1 MTGDKSGCGSLH
13 SGEPNAVFTIQSR
26 CRLRGFAADRCR
38 QALLTS
44 AIYQVPMRP
53 CERFQLRIARAIFG
67 AAILLSLGS
76 APLQA
81 GTGTPENTTAEPG
94 ISDVPDAVEP
104 PTLNAEK
111 FPARAAIRAII
122 ERETAITR
130 LPADIAD
137 AVAFVESRYDSTVIG
152 GVGEIGVMQVRPET
166 AAMLGFRGTL
176 AELATPE
183 INIHYGVKYLSRAW
197 RLAGGDL
204 CRALMKYRAG
214 HGEEVMSARSRIYCN
229 RARNRLV
236 AMNSA
241 LASPEALAAVGPL
254 AEPEPAASAASATA
268 VTSKPKPKAPI
279 RPADVYASFRQGTAA
294 ASRAYWAAHEAKIR
308 TIKARIE
315 SRWKR
320 VASR

>member
-1 MTGDKSGCGSLH
+1 MAYFRRAQPCVYH
-13 SGEPNAVFTIQSR
+13 REVP
-26 CRLRGFAADRCR
+26 LRWRFAAIGCR
-38 QALLTS
+38 QTLLRQT
-44 AIYQVPMRP
+44 IYQTQMRP
-53 CERFQLRIARAIFG
+53 CDRFQLRIVWAIFG

-76 APLQA
+76 APLWA
-81 GTGTPENTTAEPG
+81 GTGTAESATAEQG
-94 ISDVPDAVEP
+94 LEVPDAVEP
-104 PTLNAEK
+104 TTPNAEK

-137 AVAFVESRYDSTVIG
+137 AVAFVESRYDSTVVG

-176 AELATPE
+176 AELATPA

-214 HGEEVMSARSRIYCN
+214 HGEEVMTARSRIYCN

-241 LASPEALAAVGPL
+241 FASPEALAAVGPL
-254 AEPEPAASAASATA
+254 AEPAPPAASASAAS
-268 VTSKPKPKAPI
+268 SKPKSKAPI
-279 RPADVYASFRQGTAA
+279 RPTDVYASFRQGTPA

>member
-1 MTGDKSGCGSLH
+1 MFPCDK
-13 SGEPNAVFTIQSR
+13 
-26 CRLRGFAADRCR
+26 
-38 QALLTS
+38 
-44 AIYQVPMRP
+44 
-53 CERFQLRIARAIFG
+53 FQLRIARASFVG
-67 AAILLSLGS
+67 AAMLLSFAS

-81 GTGTPENTTAEPG
+81 GTGTPDRGADAQATSA
-94 ISDVPDAVEP
+94 VPDAVESP
-104 PTLNAEK
+104 AASSER

-122 ERETAITR
+122 EREAALNR
-130 LPADIAD
+130 MPADIAE
-137 AVAFVESRYDSTVIG
+137 AVVFVESRYDSTVVG

-176 AELATPE
+176 AELATLD
-183 INIHYGVKYLSRAW
+183 INIHFGVKYLSRAW

-214 HGEEVMSARSRIYCN
+214 HGEEVMTARSRIYCN

-241 LASPEALAAVGPL
+241 FASPETLAAVTPT
-254 AEPEPAASAASATA
+254 AEPALPATRAPATTPAAPAPT
-268 VTSKPKPKAPI
+268 VNSKQKSKAPI
-279 RPADVYASFRQGTAA
+279 RPTDVYASLRQGTPA

-308 TIKARIE
+308 TIKAQIA

>member
-1 MTGDKSGCGSLH
+1 
-13 SGEPNAVFTIQSR
+13 
-26 CRLRGFAADRCR
+26 
-38 QALLTS
+38 
-44 AIYQVPMRP
+44 MRP
-53 CERFQLRIARAIFG
+53 CEGFQLRIACAIFG
-67 AAILLSLGS
+67 AGILLSLGP

-81 GTGTPENTTAEPG
+81 GTPTPESATAKPE
-94 ISDVPDAVEP
+94 ISEVPDAVEP
-104 PTLNAEK
+104 ATLNSEK

-137 AVAFVESRYDSTVIG
+137 AVAFVESRYDSTVVG

-214 HGEEVMSARSRIYCN
+214 HGEEVMTARSRIYCN

-241 LASPEALAAVGPL
+241 FASPEALAAIGPV
-254 AEPEPAASAASATA
+254 AEPAPPAASAASASA
-268 VTSKPKPKAPI
+268 VAAKPKSKTPI
-279 RPADVYASFRQGTAA
+279 RPTDVYASFRQGTAA